1 MLRETLVWHEGSGGS
16 PVVVAQVMSTA
27 VVKCGKGPAGGI
39 TMAPAQRS
47 LDGTAQVGVGVGVG
61 VDVAVAVAVAVA
73 VGVNVAV
80 AVGVGVNVA
89 VAVAVAVAVGVG
101 VNVAVAVGVGVG
113 VGVGLGQVVPTNAS
127 PRLRSGPFIKPISVL
142 APVAILIVNK
152 LPLRSEPYS
161 WPFVGL

>member
-61 VDVAVAVAVAVA
+61 VDVAVA